1 MPGRVFS
8 AKKLKSDKRGFL
20 QIPFSWLFA
29 IIIGAIII
37 FFAIYFAVKLI
48 GTETTVSTAQIGS
61 QINVLL
67 NPLETSFGEEQVTA
81 LSIPVESLL
90 SNNCDNAGNF
100 GSQQIIVSQKA
111 GGQWT
116 DTNIA
121 PTSHNKYI
129 FSNTSVE
136 GKNFYLFSKPLN
148 LPFKIADLIYLTSAN
163 DNYCFISAPG
173 SIQDELSNLKQGN
186 IFIANCPSNS
196 INVCFS
202 QETNNQNCSITVDQ
216 NQKSV
221 KKNGQTM
228 YYETDAL
235 MYGAIFSNPDIYE
248 CQVQRL
254 MKRTSELSV
263 IYNEKQT
270 VISGKGCSV
279 DTSLSADLLNLEEA
293 AKSVNSSSDLI
304 NVRAISDSAEQE
316 NSVSP
321 CFLW

>member
-1 MPGRVFS
+1 MTSGKSFFNKR
-8 AKKLKSDKRGFL
+8 LKSDKEGFL

-29 IIIGAIII
+29 IVVGAIII
-37 FFAIYFAVKLI
+37 FFAIYFTTKLM
-48 GTETTVSTAQIGS
+48 GTETKVSTVETGS

-100 GSQQIIVSQKA
+100 GSQQIVVSQKA

-116 DTNIA
+116 DINIA

-129 FSNTSVE
+129 FSNDSVE
-136 GKNFYLFSKPLN
+136 GKNFYLFSKPLA
-148 LPFKIADLIYLTSAN
+148 LPFKVGDLIYLTSAN
-163 DNYCFISAPG
+163 DNYCFVSAPQT
-173 SIQDELSNLKQGN
+173 IQDELSNLKQGN

-202 QETNNQNCSITVDQ
+202 QASNCSITVDQ

-221 KKNGQTM
+221 EKNGHTM

-235 MYGAIFSNPDIYE
+235 MYGAIFSNPDVYE
-248 CQVQRL
+248 CQIQRL
-254 MKRTSELSV
+254 MKRTNELST
-263 IYNEKQT
+263 IYNDKET
-270 VISGKGCSV
+270 IISISGGCPV
-279 DTSLSADLLNLEEA
+279 DASLSVDLLNLGEA

-304 NVRAISDSAEQE
+304 NVRAIADNAGLE

-321 CFLW
+321 CPLW